1 MTTLLNALN
10 QYDASDVSQFQ
21 SGTHW
26 HKDFELAQRQV
37 IELTADATRLI
48 CLEGKLWLTSEGDSE
63 DYLLAAGSHIDLSS
77 THLPVVQAM
86 RSSRLRIVCA

>member
-1 MTTLLNALN
+1 MSTLLNTLD
-10 QYDASDVSQFQ
+10 QHDVSDVLQFQ

-26 HKDFELAQRQV
+26 HKDYELDQRQV
-37 IELTADATRLI
+37 IELTAEATRLI

-63 DYLLAAGSHIDLSS
+63 DYLLVAGDHIDLGN

-86 RSSRLRIVCA
+86 KSSRLRIVSA